1 MAEEN
6 LISIYKDFLDYSMNQ
21 HTQII
26 KANLLFERQ
35 LYRLLTTNNTSTT
48 RLRRTRT
55 NLNERSNNR
64 LFSLFIPNPRNN
76 ISNSNNSTS
85 SDRLSL
91 DFIQQNTTTN
101 LFERLDNTIN
111 STCPITRNE
120 FTDDS
125 IVTQINGCRHCFETT
140 AINHWFLRGNTTCPS
155 CRFDL
160 LNATTAPATT
170 APATTAPA
178 TTAPATT
185 APATTAPATTDNTTQ
200 ELNFGNSLEN
210 IGNNLGNNLENIG
223 NNLERELTSILL
235 NPTITSTV
243 NTTNLENLTRTL
255 FNIATEFDNS
265 TDITPIINTHVT
277 SFS

>member
-6 LISIYKDFLDYSMNQ
+6 LISIYKDFLDYTMNQ

-55 NLNERSNNR
+55 NLNERNNNR
-64 LFSLFIPNPRNN
+64 LFSLFIPNTRNN
-76 ISNSNNSTS
+76 ISNSNNSIS

-120 FTDDS
+120 FTNDS
-125 IVTQINGCRHCFETT
+125 IVTQINGCHHCFDTT
-140 AINHWFLRGNTTCPS
+140 AINHWFLRGHTTCPS

-160 LNATTAPATT
+160 LNQSTSNSRTTRASTTTTESETPTEPTTETETTTEVTTETETATETETST
-170 APATTAPA
+170 SNDTI
-178 TTAPATT
+178 
-185 APATTAPATTDNTTQ
+185 
-200 ELNFGNSLEN
+200 NSS
-210 IGNNLGNNLENIG
+210 
-223 NNLERELTSILL
+223 LERELTSILL
-235 NPTITSTV
+235 NPNITSTV

>member
-6 LISIYKDFLDYSMNQ
+6 LISIYKDFLDYTMNQ

-55 NLNERSNNR
+55 NLNERNNNR
-64 LFSLFIPNPRNN
+64 LFSLFIPNTRNN
-76 ISNSNNSTS
+76 ISNSNNSIS

-120 FTDDS
+120 FTNDS
-125 IVTQINGCRHCFETT
+125 IVTQINGCRHCFDTT
-140 AINHWFLRGNTTCPS
+140 AINHWFLRGHTTCPS

-160 LNATTAPATT
+160 LNQSTSNSRTTRANTTTTETTTEPETSTEPEPATEPESST
-170 APATTAPA
+170 EPESVTEPEQTTSND
-178 TTAPATT
+178 TI
-185 APATTAPATTDNTTQ
+185 
-200 ELNFGNSLEN
+200 NSS
-210 IGNNLGNNLENIG
+210 
-223 NNLERELTSILL
+223 LERELTSILL
-235 NPTITSTV
+235 NPNITSTV

>member
-1 MAEEN
+1 MTEEN
-6 LISIYKDFLDYSMNQ
+6 LISIYKDFLDYTMNQ

-55 NLNERSNNR
+55 NLNERNNNR

-76 ISNSNNSTS
+76 ISNSNNSIS
-85 SDRLSL
+85 SNRLSL

-120 FTDDS
+120 FTNDS
-125 IVTQINGCRHCFETT
+125 IVTQINGCSHCFDTT
-140 AINHWFLRGNTTCPS
+140 AINHWFLRGHTTCPS

-160 LNATTAPATT
+160 LNQSTSNSRTTRASTTTTEPEPEPAAEPEPATET
-170 APATTAPA
+170 ETT
-178 TTAPATT
+178 TSNDTI
-185 APATTAPATTDNTTQ
+185 
-200 ELNFGNSLEN
+200 NSS
-210 IGNNLGNNLENIG
+210 
-223 NNLERELTSILL
+223 LERELTSILL
-235 NPTITSTV
+235 NPNITSTV